1 MRRCVRFRVLLL
13 VCALCFLTACVGPD
27 REAEIVLESGGTSV
41 REAGEPTAK
50 ENSARESGEL
60 AAAAPSGLEDP
71 AWGSLQPEGHMELV
85 YARQFSVDY
94 YSGGYALITIA
105 GNDRFL
111 LLPENAVPPE
121 GLDDDITALRQ
132 PLDNI
137 YLAASSAMDFFR
149 ELDRLDR
156 VRLTSTTAANWS
168 IPEVLEA
175 LDNGD
180 ILYAGRYSAPDY
192 ELLLDQK
199 SSLAIESTMIYHSPE
214 TAEQLEALGIPVM
227 VERSSYEPHP
237 LGRMEWIKLYGLLA
251 GAEEEAEAFFDGQMV
266 QLDSIL
272 EKVESEDRP
281 SVAFFYISSNGSAN
295 VRKPGDYIS
304 QLIEMAG
311 GRYVFDNLDTGDN
324 DLSTLNMQMES
335 FYAGARDADI
345 LIYNSTIDA
354 ELETLDQL
362 LQKSGLLADFKAVQS
377 GNVWCT
383 GKDMYQQVTGLGDLL
398 ADLHSVISG
407 QAGDGENLTFL
418 HRLR

>member
-1 MRRCVRFRVLLL
+1 MRRRVRFRISVLLC
-13 VCALCFLTACVGPD
+13 VLCLLTACTGPD
-27 REAEIVLESGGTSV
+27 RGAGTVLESGGT
-41 REAGEPTAK
+41 
-50 ENSARESGEL
+50 
-60 AAAAPSGLEDP
+60 PSGPEKP
-71 AWGSLQPEGHMELV
+71 VWGGMQSEGHMELA

-94 YSGGYALITIA
+94 YSGGYALITIG

-111 LLPENAVPPE
+111 LLPENGEIPE
-121 GLDDDITALRQ
+121 KLDEDITVLRQ

-149 ELDRLDR
+149 ELGRLDQ

-175 LDNGD
+175 LDDGD
-180 ILYAGRYSAPDY
+180 MLYAGRYSAPDY
-192 ELLLDQK
+192 ELLLDQR

-237 LGRMEWIKLYGLLA
+237 LGRMEWIKLYGLIA
-251 GAEEEAEAFFDGQMV
+251 GAEEEAEAFFNGQMT
-266 QLDSIL
+266 QLEPIL
-272 EKVESEDRP
+272 GKQSEGEDGP

-311 GRYVFDNLDTGDN
+311 GSYVFDDLDAGDN

-354 ELETLDQL
+354 ELETLNQL

-377 GNVWCT
+377 GDVWCT